1 MLFDY
6 QGNSLKSGVYKIIN
20 LSNNRVYIGS
30 AKEFKERWK
39 QHHYT
44 LKNNKH
50 SNKFL
55 QADYNKCG
63 ESAFKFEIL
72 QITNGDKQERLLLE
86 EQYISQ
92 VYDKGE
98 NCYNLCSKA
107 VSREGTK
114 SNNPLSTKEKMS
126 ISMKEAWKR
135 MSEET
140 KQKRAKLISKSH
152 STPEAKER
160 IKKKWKDE
168 NYKQKMRQFSKLN
181 GGWNKGLKFPQYS
194 GTNHPMYGKKHSKET
209 IDKIK
214 NTIKESNREPWN
226 KGVTGYK
233 MPPCSEETKE
243 KLRQANIGKIISKE
257 IREKISQN
265 RKGKNSGRN
274 STSAKVYEGFTL
286 LSPDGTTYNRIEC
299 LTEFAKDNNLNM
311 KCLWKLLKGKL
322 KSSQGWKLI

>member
-6 QGNSLKSGVYKIIN
+6 QGNSLKSGVYKLIN
-20 LSNNRVYIGS
+20 LINNRIYIGS
-30 AKEFKERWK
+30 AKGFKQRWY
-39 QHHYT
+39 QHHYS

-63 ESAFKFEIL
+63 EDAFKFEVL
-72 QITNGDKQERLLLE
+72 VVTNGDKQERLLIE

-92 VYDKGE
+92 FYDKGE
-98 NCYNLCSKA
+98 DCYNLCNRA
-107 VSREGTK
+107 ISREGTI
-114 SNNPLSTKEKMS
+114 SNNPLSTKEKKS

-135 MSEET
+135 MLVET
-140 KQKRAKLISKSH
+140 KEKRSELIRAAH
-152 STPEAKER
+152 STPEAKQR
-160 IKKKWKDE
+160 IKEKWQDKE
-168 NYKQKMRQFSKLN
+168 YKEKMKQYSKQN
-181 GGWNKGLKFPQYS
+181 GGWNKGMKFSQYS
-194 GTNHPMYGKKHSKET
+194 GINHPMHGKIHSQET
-209 IDKIK
+209 REKISQSRKGK
-214 NTIKESNREPWN
+214 NAWN
-226 KGVTGYK
+226 EGVTGYK

-243 KLRQANIGKIISKE
+243 KLRQANIGKTISKE
-257 IREKISQN
+257 IREKISQS
-265 RKGKNSGRN
+265 RKGKNAGKTSA
-274 STSAKVYEGFTL
+274 SAKVYEGFTL

>member
-6 QGNSLKSGVYKIIN
+6 QGNSLKSGVYKLTN
-20 LSNNRVYIGS
+20 LINNRIYIGS

-39 QHHYT
+39 QHHYA
-44 LKNNKH
+44 LKKNKH

-63 ESAFKFEIL
+63 EDAFKFEVLEVISGEKQDRLLIEEKYIL
-72 QITNGDKQERLLLE
+72 QFF
-86 EQYISQ
+86 
-92 VYDKGE
+92 DKGE
-98 NCYNLCSKA
+98 MCYNLCNRA
-107 VSREGTK
+107 ISREGIG
-114 SNNPLSTKEKMS
+114 SNNPLKTKEKMS

-135 MSEET
+135 MSAET
-140 KQKRAKLISKSH
+140 RQRRSELIRAAHL
-152 STPEAKER
+152 TPEAKQK
-160 IKKKWKDE
+160 IKDKWQDKE
-168 NYKQKMRQFSKLN
+168 YKEKMKQYSKQI

-194 GTNHPMYGKKHSKET
+194 GINHHMYGKNHSQQTINKIKET
-209 IDKIK
+209 IK
-214 NTIKESNREPWN
+214 NSDRVPWN

-233 MPPCSEETKE
+233 MPPCSEQKRE
-243 KLRQANIGKIISKE
+243 KLRIASTGKILSDEVKN
-257 IREKISQN
+257 KISQS
-265 RKGKNSGRN
+265 RKGKNAGRN

>member
-6 QGNSLKSGVYKIIN
+6 QGNSLKSGVYKITNILN
-20 LSNNRVYIGS
+20 GRIYIGS

-39 QHHYT
+39 QHRYA

-63 ESAFKFEIL
+63 EDAFKFEVL
-72 QITNGDKQERLLLE
+72 VVTNSDKQERLFLE

-92 VYDKGE
+92 FYDKGE
-98 NCYNLCSKA
+98 NCYNLCSRA
-107 VSREGTK
+107 ISREGAV

-126 ISMKEAWKR
+126 ISMKEAWKT
-135 MSEET
+135 MPEET
-140 KQKRAKLISKSH
+140 KQRRSKLISAALT
-152 STPEAKER
+152 TPEAKER
-160 IKKKWKDE
+160 IKKKWEDQ
-168 NYKQKMRQFSKLN
+168 NYREKMKKFSAQN
-181 GGWNKGLKFPQYS
+181 GGWNKGIKFPQYS
-194 GTNHPMYGKKHSKET
+194 DSNHPMYGKKHSQQT

-214 NTIKESNREPWN
+214 NTIKELDRKPWN

-233 MPPCSEETKE
+233 MPPCSDQKREKLKIAHTGKILTEETK
-243 KLRQANIGKIISKE
+243 N
-257 IREKISQN
+257 KISEN
-265 RKGKNSGRN
+265 RKGKNAGRN

-311 KCLWKLLKGKL
+311 KCLWKLIKGKL
-322 KSSQGWKLI
+322 KSSQGWKII